1 VTPARL
7 PAAPDLAANASTRG
21 YPRAPWA
28 YLAANV
34 PLVVT
39 IYLLPHYHVYL
50 WGLLGLGSAAAV
62 VAGVVRNRP
71 THPIAWLCVAL
82 ALTTFACGDITY
94 DVETEF
100 LHQVN
105 PFPSVADIFY
115 LATVPLLVAA
125 MVMMVRARRRR
136 DGDTG
141 ATLDAL
147 IITSGCAVLS
157 WVFLI
162 QPYVRA
168 TNITVFSE
176 VVSIF
181 YPLGDILILGV
192 LVRLVFGGGIRNT
205 SVRLLSVGA
214 VGLLVA
220 DCIYG
225 WVQLHGSWRV
235 DGPTD
240 MGWVLFYVLWGAA
253 ALHPSMRE
261 LTVEQPLRARRL
273 NTGTL
278 VALSLTSMIAPL
290 WLVWRDVD
298 GAPRD
303 GGILAVTS
311 AVVFLLVILR
321 LTGLARAQGGNARRE
336 QALRSF
342 SERLV
347 SATERSDI
355 WDAAVEAVLAI
366 GAAGVVGC
374 MVTDKALLGEEVVA
388 ATWPHLVGAKVDITA
403 LAGHGGG
410 KAEGHGDGRAVSII
424 GGGAVTPAPQALMWT
439 MLRLPASQGTHEQV
453 LLAHDR
459 AFPVDLRSI
468 LEALAA
474 QLTLA
479 LGRVNAARAV
489 YVASTERK
497 FHSMVQHSSDLITLL
512 DADRRIIYQSPA
524 VAAVLGRSPSSLLG
538 HPLNDLVHPDDLLA
552 VQAQLT
558 KVLHGGRG
566 ASVGF
571 ECRLGNSEGQWLT
584 VDVAATNLIDEPDV
598 AAIVLNSRNVTER
611 RALEGEL
618 KRQAFHDT
626 LTGLANRALF
636 LDRLAHAM
644 DRGDRT
650 LEPVAVLFLDIDD
663 FKTVNDSLGHPAG
676 DLLLVAVAGRLKAA
690 TRPGDTVARFGGD
703 EFAVLVETG
712 AMPQAAEEVARRI
725 AEVLAPTFR
734 VHDSVLDVRASV
746 GIALGKRPEDNPDSL
761 LRDADLAMY
770 LAKRNG
776 KGRFEMYRPD
786 MHAAAIN
793 RLETAADL
801 RRGLEAGQ
809 FEVFYQP
816 IVNTHTHQLEGAEAL
831 VRWRHPSRGIVPPI
845 EFISIAELTGLIVPL
860 GVRVLRDAC
869 HQAETWRQSGLVG
882 ANFYISVNLSARQ
895 LSDPALLDDVSQALS
910 DSGLPASALILEVTE
925 STLVEDLEV
934 TLPCLYA
941 LKALGLR
948 LAVDDF
954 GTGYSSLSYLADL
967 PFSVVKI
974 DKSFIDRITRDAD
987 GVAMVR
993 GLIDLSRALGLIC
1006 TAEGVERDSQLAVL
1020 DELGCESVQGYL
1032 FAKPTSAVDAALAFS
1047 QLARGE
1053 PTATALLPATHNAG
1067 ARQAVLKPAG

>member
-1 VTPARL
+1 VTLARL
-7 PAAPDLAANASTRG
+7 PVAPGAAPNARDG
-21 YPRAPWA
+21 RYPRAPWA

-34 PLVVT
+34 PLVVI

-50 WGLLGLGSAAAV
+50 WGLLGIGSAAAV

-71 THPIAWLCVAL
+71 TRPIAWLCVAL
-82 ALTTFACGDITY
+82 ALTTFASGDITY

-100 LHQVN
+100 FHQVN

-115 LATVPLLVAA
+115 LATVPLLVTA

-147 IITSGCAVLS
+147 IITSGCAVFS

-261 LTVEQPLRARRL
+261 LTVEQPLRPRSL
-273 NTGTL
+273 STGTL
-278 VALSLTSMIAPL
+278 VALSVTSMIAPL

-303 GGILAVTS
+303 GGMLAVAS
-311 AVVFLLVILR
+311 AVVFLLVIVR

-336 QALRSF
+336 QGLRSF

-347 SATERSDI
+347 SASERSDV

-374 MVTDKALLGEEVVA
+374 IVTDKVLLGDAVIA
-388 ATWPHLVGAKVDITA
+388 ATWPDLVGATVDIAA
-403 LAGHGGG
+403 LDGGG
-410 KAEGHGDGRAVSII
+410 EDRGDGPSNGNSDGRAVSII
-424 GGGAVTPAPQALMWT
+424 GGGTVAPAPHALMWT
-439 MLRLPASQGTHEQV
+439 VLRLPASQGTHEQV

-468 LEALAA
+468 LDALAA

-479 LGRVNAARAV
+479 LGRVDAARAV
-489 YVASTERK
+489 YVARTERR
-497 FHSMVQHSSDLITLL
+497 FHSLVQHSSDLITLL
-512 DADRRIIYQSPA
+512 DAERRVIYQSPA
-524 VAAVLGRSPSSLLG
+524 IAAVLGRSPSSLLG
-538 HPLNDLVHPDDLLA
+538 LPLNDLVHPDDLLA

-566 ASVGF
+566 SSIGF
-571 ECRLGNSEGQWLT
+571 ECRLANSEGQWLT

-598 AAIVLNSRNVTER
+598 GSIVLNSRDVTER

-650 LEPVAVLFLDIDD
+650 LDPVAVLFLDIDD
-663 FKTVNDSLGHPAG
+663 FQTVNDSLGHPAG

-734 VHDSVLDVRASV
+734 VNDSVLAVRASV

-793 RLETAADL
+793 RLETVADL

-816 IVNTHTHQLEGAEAL
+816 IVDTHTHQLDGAEAL
-831 VRWRHPSRGIVPPI
+831 VRWRHPTRGIVPPI
-845 EFISIAELTGLIVPL
+845 EFISIAEGTGLIVPL

-869 HQAETWRQSGLVG
+869 HQAEAWRQSGLVDEH
-882 ANFYISVNLSARQ
+882 FYISVNLSARQ
-895 LSDPALLDDVSQALS
+895 LTDPALLDDVSRALS

-925 STLVEDLEV
+925 STLVEDLDV
-934 TLPCLYA
+934 TLPCLQA
-941 LKALGLR
+941 LRALGLR

-967 PFSVVKI
+967 PVSVVKI

-993 GLIDLSRALGLIC
+993 GLIDLSRALGLTC
-1006 TAEGVERDSQLAVL
+1006 TAEGVERDNQLAVL

-1032 FAKPTSAVDAALAFS
+1032 FAKPTSASEAEHAFA

-1053 PTATALLPATHNAG
+1053 RTATALLPA
-1067 ARQAVLKPAG
+1067 RQIAAPR